1 MIKINFPEPAF
12 RFKKEQGK
20 EWIFD
25 ECRKKWCVLTPE
37 EWVRQNILQYLIQ
50 IKKYPASLIAIEKEI
65 NLGELKKRFD
75 LLVYK
80 DAVPWM
86 IIECKETK
94 VTLNEQVLKQV
105 LNYHISLPTPYLVI
119 TNGKETF
126 GYHVQDGH
134 LLTLAELPDY

>member
-12 RFKKEQGK
+12 RFKKDQGK

-25 ECRKKWCVLTPE
+25 DCRKQWCVLTPE
-37 EWVRQNILQYLIQ
+37 EWVRQNFLQYLIQ
-50 IKKYPASLIAIEKEI
+50 CKNYPASLIAIEKEI

-75 LLVYK
+75 ILVYK
-80 DAVPWM
+80 EAVPWM

-94 VTLNEQVLKQV
+94 LPLNEQVLKQV

-119 TNGKETF
+119 TNCHETI
-126 GYHVQDGH
+126 GYQVLNGQ
-134 LLTLAELPDY
+134 LITIPALPDY